1 MREEQ
6 RRVDGR
12 NDDDDDDD
20 DEDDDDDDRS
30 NLRLLHR
37 TIEVIVGATANP
49 DAQAHQGGHDDEAGI
64 PPMEG
69 VYKLHRALHPSLAPL
84 VSVTF
89 DRRAGSVVSVFDIT
103 PSRHRSLHE
112 LLRTEDFLARGPL
125 LSPHFDGGKSTAAAA
140 AAAAAATGGPSW
152 SLGAGGDRGDPYCS
166 CRGGRD
172 GRRYISTNIERY
184 PLEESASHDDD
195 DDEADE
201 SFDCSLPSDSR
212 TSRDGG
218 GEGGAAA
225 ASADEVDRPPPKGG
239 RRVVRPW
246 KLSGAGSSYRADV
259 ADLRIRFLAM
269 QLFHAATFCHANG
282 VTLGDQLSPERLF
295 VQDDGWIRVVV
306 PIALGEPEIDT
317 PRVIKNDQQQKS
329 RSDAPPK
336 NDRSPGGLWRSIF
349 PGNNHLSE
357 GELTILPYPGYGD
370 VPTVQWQR
378 GQLTNLCYLMM
389 LNSAAGRT
397 VGDPFVMPILPWVT
411 DFSTEIDLGTEL
423 EFGTSKTS
431 PWRDLSRSKFR

>member
-1 MREEQ
+1 MRDEQ
-6 RRVDGR
+6 RR
-12 NDDDDDDD
+12 DDY
-20 DEDDDDDDRS
+20 DDDDRS
-30 NLRLLHR
+30 NLSLLHR

-125 LSPHFDGGKSTAAAA
+125 FSPHFDGGMST
-140 AAAAAATGGPSW
+140 AAATGGPSW
-152 SLGAGGDRGDPYCS
+152 SRGAGGDRGDPYCS

-172 GRRYISTNIERY
+172 GRRDASTNPERY
-184 PLEESASHDDD
+184 SLEESASHDEY
-195 DDEADE
+195 DDEADA
-201 SFDCSLPSDSR
+201 SLNRSLPRSDSR
-212 TSRDGG
+212 SSRDGRR
-218 GEGGAAA
+218 EGAN
-225 ASADEVDRPPPKGG
+225 EVDRPPPKFGH
-239 RRVVRPW
+239 RVRPW
-246 KLSGAGSSYRADV
+246 KLSRAGSSYRADV
-259 ADLRIRFLAM
+259 ADLRIRFLAL

-306 PIALGEPEIDT
+306 PITLGKPEIEM
-317 PRVIKNDQQQKS
+317 PRVVKNDQQQKT

-349 PGNNHLSE
+349 RGNNHLSE
-357 GELTILPYPGYGD
+357 EELTILPYPGYGD

-397 VGDPFVMPILPWVT
+397 VGDPFVMPILPWIT
-411 DFSTEIDLGTEL
+411 DFSTQIDLGSEL
-423 EFGTSKTS
+423 ELGSLKTS